1 MDRLKIDRAFVTEI
15 TGSARGSS
23 IAQMVVQLGRN
34 LGLSVIAEG
43 VEDERQ
49 AEILR
54 QLGCPLAQGYLFSRP
69 LSPEDLQAWLKE
81 QARRI
86 AA

>member
-1 MDRLKIDRAFVTEI
+1 
-15 TGSARGSS
+15 
-23 IAQMVVQLGRN
+23 VVQLGRN

-49 AEILR
+49 AQILR
-54 QLGCPLAQGYLFSRP
+54 ELGCPLAQGYLYSRP
-69 LSPEDLQAWLKE
+69 LTPEALLAWLAGE
-81 QARRI
+81 SVTR